1 MCHNMPDNLSLKG
14 KVCLIGGDLR
24 QLYAAEALEG
34 SGYYVSCFGLD
45 TYREGEELGAAL
57 SDADA
62 ILLPVPVEKGE
73 NINFPLASHRLTSK
87 ELALKILSY
96 IPIGQNVTVFGG
108 KMPKIMSM
116 LLSEHGFTV
125 FDLCEN
131 ETFNYL
137 NAVPTAEGAI
147 ALSMAN
153 TKITID
159 GSGSLVLGYGRIGKC
174 LSRRL
179 KALGSSVTVAA
190 RKEKDRAEAISD
202 GMRAT
207 DYDGL
212 ISLMQ
217 DFDAV
222 YNTVPQTVLTE
233 QALSRLKEGV
243 PVIELASKPGGVDA
257 IGAIRC
263 GTRVISAQSLP
274 GRVAPVTAGR
284 IIARCV
290 EDVLEKGGAV

>member
-1 MCHNMPDNLSLKG
+1 MCHKMPDNLILKG
-14 KVCLIGGDLR
+14 KICLIGGDLR
-24 QLYAAEALEG
+24 QIYAAEVLEA
-34 SGYYVSCFGLD
+34 SGYRVSYFGLD
-45 TYREGEELGAAL
+45 TYREGEELSSAL
-57 SDADA
+57 ADADV

-73 NINFPLASHRLTSK
+73 NINFPLASHKLSSK
-87 ELALKILSY
+87 ELALKITSY
-96 IPIGQNVTVFGG
+96 IPLGKNITVFGG
-108 KMPKIMSM
+108 KMPKIMSTI
-116 LLSEHGFTV
+116 LSEHGFTV

-153 TKITID
+153 TKTTID
-159 GSGSLVLGYGRIGKC
+159 GSNSLVLGYGRIGKC

-179 KALGSSVTVAA
+179 RALGSNVTVAA
-190 RKEKDRAEAISD
+190 RKERDRAEAISD
-202 GMRAT
+202 GMRVT

-212 ISLMQ
+212 SSLMQ
-217 DFDAV
+217 DFDAI

-257 IGAIRC
+257 IGALRC

-284 IIARCV
+284 IIAKCIK
-290 EDVLEKGGAV
+290 DVLEKGGTV

>member
-1 MCHNMPDNLSLKG
+1 MPENGNAKG

-24 QLYAAEALEG
+24 QIYAAEALENK
-34 SGYYVSCFGLD
+34 GYRVSYFGLD
-45 TYREGEELGAAL
+45 TYREGEELGSAL
-57 SDADA
+57 ADADA
-62 ILLPVPVEKGE
+62 LLLPVPVEKGE
-73 NINFPLASHRLTSK
+73 NINFPLASHRLSSK
-87 ELALKILSY
+87 ELALKILSHL
-96 IPIGQNVTVFGG
+96 PIGRKITVFGG

-116 LLSEHGFTV
+116 LFSEHGFTV

-147 ALSMAN
+147 ALAMAN
-153 TKITID
+153 TRITVD
-159 GSGSLVLGYGRIGKC
+159 GSKSLILGYGRIGRC

-190 RKEKDRAEAISD
+190 RKEKDRAEALSD
-202 GMRAT
+202 GLHTA
-207 DYDGL
+207 DYKDLGL
-212 ISLMQ
+212 LMK

-222 YNTVPQTVLTE
+222 YNTVPQIVLTE
-233 QALSRLKEGV
+233 QALSSLKEGV
-243 PVIELASKPGGVDA
+243 PVIELASKPGGIDA
-257 IGAIRC
+257 IGAIRY

-284 IIARCV
+284 IIARCIT
-290 EDVLEKGGAV
+290 EVLEKGGTV